1 MFNAPPGA
9 PVINPASS
17 HGIPFRISN
26 FLYGVSPH
34 RQPESTLGT
43 MNFNPG
49 DSVGFVGWRGMVG
62 SVLMK
67 RMVEEGDFEGI
78 TPIFFTTSNVG
89 GAAPTFDGVIEPSE
103 LKDAYDID
111 ELRKHSIV

>member
-1 MFNAPPGA
+1 
-9 PVINPASS
+9 
-17 HGIPFRISN
+17 
-26 FLYGVSPH
+26 
-34 RQPESTLGT
+34 

-78 TPIFFTTSNVG
+78 TPR
-89 GAAPTFDGVIEPSE
+89 
-103 LKDAYDID
+103 LLHY
-111 ELRKHSIV
+111 L